1 MTDFIVYGS
10 KQIDFKLEYSD
21 RRTLGITVTPDL
33 DVLVKAPVDTAI
45 DVIKERLRKKAPWI
59 IRQLSF
65 FLSFHPRLTDR
76 KYIGGETHLYLGK
89 QYQLKVISAELEVV
103 RNDSVKLKGRYLE
116 VYTHSKTN
124 VKALVEAWYLDK
136 AIVKF
141 HEIAEPLFNSFTS
154 KHNLLDVTYHLS
166 LRQMPTRWGSC
177 TAKGRII
184 LNPELIK
191 APKACIEYVIVHEL
205 CHLIY
210 HDHTQKFLDL
220 QTREMPEWEKWK
232 NKLER
237 LLA

>member
-1 MTDFIVYGS
+1 MTDFIEFGS
-10 KQIDFKLEYSD
+10 KRIDFRLEYSV

-33 DVLVKAPVDTAI
+33 EVFVKAPVDTAL
-45 DVIKERLRKKAPWI
+45 DVIKDRLRKKAPWI
-59 IRQLSF
+59 IRQLSY
-65 FLSFHPRLTDR
+65 FLSFQPRQTDK

-89 QYQLKVISAELEVV
+89 QYRLKVINDELSVMCGEG
-103 RNDSVKLKGRYLE
+103 VKLRGQFLE
-116 VYTHSKTN
+116 VYTCDNTK

-136 AIVKF
+136 AKEKF
-141 HEIAEPLFNSFTS
+141 HQLAKPLYDAFIIRNEIENADY
-154 KHNLLDVTYHLS
+154 NLSIRH
-166 LRQMPTRWGSC
+166 MPTRWGSC

-205 CHLIY
+205 CHLIH

-220 QTREMPEWEKWK
+220 QTREMPQWEKWK

>member
-1 MTDFIVYGS
+1 MTDFIEYGS
-10 KQIDFKLEYSD
+10 KRIDFRLEYSD

-33 DVLVKAPVDTAI
+33 EVLVKAPVDNTI
-45 DVIKERLRKKAPWI
+45 DGIKERLRKKAPWI

-65 FLSFHPRLTDR
+65 FLSFQPRLTDR
-76 KYIGGETHLYLGK
+76 KYVGGETHLYLGK
-89 QYQLKVISAELEVV
+89 QYRLKVISDELKVMSTEM
-103 RNDSVKLKGRYLE
+103 VKLKGPFLE
-116 VYTHSKTN
+116 VHTENKDK
-124 VKALVEAWYLDK
+124 VKQLVEAWYLAK
-136 AIVKF
+136 AKERF
-141 HEIAEPLFNSFTS
+141 HQLAQPLFEAFIKRNDIENADY
-154 KHNLLDVTYHLS
+154 NLS
-166 LRQMPTRWGSC
+166 IRQMPTRWGSC

-205 CHLIY
+205 CHLIQ
-210 HDHTQKFLDL
+210 HDHTQRFLDL

>member
-1 MTDFIVYGS
+1 MTDFIEYGS
-10 KQIDFKLEYSD
+10 KRIDFRLEYSD

-33 DVLVKAPVDTAI
+33 EVLVKAPVDTAV

-65 FLSFHPRLTDR
+65 FLSFQPRLTDR
-76 KYIGGETHLYLGK
+76 KFIGGETHLYLGK
-89 QYQLKVISAELEVV
+89 QYRLKVISDESEVI
-103 RNDSVKLKGRYLE
+103 SEGVKLKGQFLE
-116 VYTHSKTN
+116 VHTRNKDK
-124 VKALVEAWYLDK
+124 VRQLVEEWYLAK
-136 AIVKF
+136 AKERF
-141 HEIAEPLFNSFTS
+141 HQLSKPLFEAFIKRNDIENADY
-154 KHNLLDVTYHLS
+154 NLS
-166 LRQMPTRWGSC
+166 IRQMPTRWGSC

-205 CHLIY
+205 CHLIH
-210 HDHTQKFLDL
+210 HDHTQRFLDL

-232 NKLER
+232 SKLER

>member
-1 MTDFIVYGS
+1 MTDFIEYGS
-10 KQIDFKLEYSD
+10 KRIDFRLEYSD

-33 DVLVKAPVDTAI
+33 EVLVKAPVDTTV

-65 FLSFHPRLTDR
+65 FLSFQPRLTDR
-76 KYIGGETHLYLGK
+76 KFIGGETHLYLGK
-89 QYQLKVISAELEVV
+89 QYRLRVISYELEVI
-103 RNDSVKLKGRYLE
+103 SGEGVKLKGKFLE
-116 VYTHSKTN
+116 VYTRDNSK
-124 VKALVEAWYLDK
+124 VKDLVEAWYLDK
-136 AIVKF
+136 AKSRF

-154 KHNLLDVTYHLS
+154 KHNLSLITYHLS

-205 CHLIY
+205 CHLIH

>member
-1 MTDFIVYGS
+1 MTDFIQYGS
-10 KQIDFKLEYSD
+10 KQIDFKLEYSE

-33 DVLVKAPVDTAI
+33 EVLVKAPVDTAVE
-45 DVIKERLRKKAPWI
+45 VIKERLRKKVPWI

-65 FLSFHPRLTDR
+65 FLSFQPRLTDR
-76 KYIGGETHLYLGK
+76 KFIGGETHLYLGK
-89 QYQLKVISAELEVV
+89 QYRLKVIS
-103 RNDSVKLKGRYLE
+103 NDSGVKSGEGVKLKGQFIE
-116 VYTHSKTN
+116 VYTRDNSK
-124 VKALVEAWYLDK
+124 VKDLVEAWYLDK
-136 AIVKF
+136 AKVRF

-154 KHNLLDVTYHLS
+154 KHNLSLITYHLS
-166 LRQMPTRWGSC
+166 IRQMPTRWGSC

-205 CHLIY
+205 CHLIH
-210 HDHTQKFLDL
+210 HDHTQKFLYL

>member
-1 MTDFIVYGS
+1 MTDFIEYGS
-10 KQIDFKLEYSD
+10 KRIDFKLEYSD
-21 RRTLGITVTPDL
+21 RRTLGITVTPGL

-65 FLSFHPRLTDR
+65 FLSFQPRLTDR
-76 KYIGGETHLYLGK
+76 KFIGGETHLYLGK
-89 QYQLKVISAELEVV
+89 QYRLKVISYESGIMSG
-103 RNDSVKLKGRYLE
+103 DSVKLKGQFLE
-116 VYTHSKTN
+116 VYTRDNSK
-124 VKALVEAWYLDK
+124 VKDLVEAWYLAK
-136 AIVKF
+136 AKERF
-141 HEIAEPLFNSFTS
+141 HQLAQPLFEVFIKRNAIENADY
-154 KHNLLDVTYHLS
+154 NLS
-166 LRQMPTRWGSC
+166 IRQMPTRWGSC

-205 CHLIY
+205 CHLIH

>member
-89 QYQLKVISAELEVV
+89 QYQLKVISAELGVV

-116 VYTHSKTN
+116 VYTHNKTN

-154 KHNLLDVTYHLS
+154 KHNLLHVTYHLS

-191 APKACIEYVIVHEL
+191 APKACIEYVVVHEL
-205 CHLIY
+205 CHLIH

>member
-1 MTDFIVYGS
+1 MTDFIEYGS
-10 KQIDFKLEYSD
+10 KRIDFKLEYSD
-21 RRTLGITVTPDL
+21 RITLGITVTPDL
-33 DVLVKAPVDTAI
+33 EVLVKAPVNTTVE
-45 DVIKERLRKKAPWI
+45 VIKERLRKKAPWI

-65 FLSFHPRLTDR
+65 FLSFQPRLTDR

-89 QYQLKVISAELEVV
+89 QYRLKVISYELGVISG
-103 RNDSVKLKGRYLE
+103 DGVKLKGQFLE
-116 VYTHSKTN
+116 VYTRDNSK
-124 VKALVEAWYLDK
+124 VKDLVEAWYLAK
-136 AIVKF
+136 ANERF
-141 HEIAEPLFNSFTS
+141 HQLAEPLFDSFITR
-154 KHNLLDVTYHLS
+154 HNLSLITYHLS
-166 LRQMPTRWGSC
+166 LRQMPIRWGSC

-205 CHLIY
+205 CHLIH

-232 NKLER
+232 NKLEK

>member
-1 MTDFIVYGS
+1 MTDFIEYGS
-10 KQIDFKLEYSD
+10 KRIDFRLEYSD

-33 DVLVKAPVDTAI
+33 EVLVKAPVDTAV

-65 FLSFHPRLTDR
+65 FLSFQPRLTDR
-76 KYIGGETHLYLGK
+76 KYVGGETHLYLGK
-89 QYQLKVISAELEVV
+89 QYRLKVISDELMTSKE
-103 RNDSVKLKGRYLE
+103 SVKLKGQFLE
-116 VYTHSKTN
+116 VHTGNKDK
-124 VKALVEAWYLDK
+124 VKELVEAWYLDK
-136 AIVKF
+136 ARERF
-141 HEIAEPLFNSFTS
+141 HQLAQPLFEAFIKRNDIENADY
-154 KHNLLDVTYHLS
+154 NLS
-166 LRQMPTRWGSC
+166 IRQMPTRWGSC

-191 APKACIEYVIVHEL
+191 APKACIEYVIMHEL
-205 CHLIY
+205 CHLIH
-210 HDHTQKFLDL
+210 HDHTQRFLDL